1 MENIDLENANA
12 QAIVKIMENE
22 LMEGDFR
29 TQEAAWLKKT
39 DKETLQKEQ
48 NHYWIMAFLPVRD
61 TSAALDFVIQ

>member
-12 QAIVKIMENE
+12 QAIVKIMKNE

-29 TQEAAWLKKT
+29 IQEAAWLKKT

-48 NHYWIMAFLPVRD
+48 NDYWIMASLPARD
-61 TSAALDFVIQ
+61 TSAALDIVSQ